1 MVIFKVKHKENGKVY
16 VGYSVNNNESF
27 MGTGQY
33 INRAVRDFGR
43 ESFTR
48 EVLEK
53 FEDGVELSKVMNRLE
68 HWIREFNADNP
79 SAGYNESIDELIP
92 TKKKL
97 TKKIQVLL
105 SPYDEATLN
114 SIIIEK
120 SMESK
125 RTPMSISKYVRRLI
139 LEHIIEETKTEKQFK
154 IG

>member
-1 MVIFKVKHKENGKVY
+1 MVIFKVKHKENQKVY
-16 VGYSVNNNESF
+16 VGYSVNDNESF

-33 INRAVRDFGR
+33 INRALKDFGR
-43 ESFTR
+43 ESFSR

-53 FEDGVELSKVMNRLE
+53 FEDGVELSKVMSRLE
-68 HWIREFNADNP
+68 YWIREHNADNP
-79 SAGYNESIDELIP
+79 SHGYNESIEELIP

-120 SMESK
+120 SMKNK
-125 RTPMSISKYVRRLI
+125 RAPMSISKYVRQLI
-139 LEHIIEETKTEKQFK
+139 VEHIIEETTTEKQFK
-154 IG
+154 L